1 MRRRLAT
8 FGFVILTTGLLGCT
22 PRELVHDEFVRPSII
37 PEAHCRGAEW
47 TNESSVAVVPIPFVA
62 FLSPQID
69 LNRVEADDYLS
80 RCGDPRRLVNRD
92 VSVDRSAC
100 IPSSFSRILT
110 AGIYSWC
117 PAHVEYSADVASA
130 Q

>member
-1 MRRRLAT
+1 MRPRLAT
-8 FGFVILTTGLLGCT
+8 LGFVVLTAGMLGCA
-22 PRELVHDEFVRPSII
+22 PRKLVHDELVRPSVI

-47 TNESSVAVVPIPFVA
+47 TNESSVAAVPIPFVA

-69 LNRVEADDYLS
+69 VHRVEAEDYLS
-80 RCGDPRRLVNRD
+80 RCGESTRLINRD

-100 IPSSFSRILT
+100 IPAAVTRILT

-117 PAHVEYSADVASA
+117 PAHVDYSADVASA